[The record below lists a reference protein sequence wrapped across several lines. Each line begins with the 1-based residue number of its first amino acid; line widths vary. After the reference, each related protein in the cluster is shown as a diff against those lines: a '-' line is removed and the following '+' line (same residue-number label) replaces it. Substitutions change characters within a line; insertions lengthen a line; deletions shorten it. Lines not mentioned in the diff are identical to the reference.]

1 MRTYSIDEL
10 DATTI
15 QHLEEQLAE
24 AGLAS
29 GIERLYWLPIAELH
43 LAPLQK
49 EHEESCGP
57 HCLALE
63 VLDDGVRL
71 ELLVRAKGRMRCEC
85 VQYALPETQQAMMRQ
100 LDERI
105 ACIQEEELK
114 QLFGT
119 CC

>member
-1 MRTYSIDEL
+1 MRTYTIDEL
-10 DATTI
+10 DTNTLR
-15 QHLEEQLAE
+15 HLEEYLTE
-24 AGLAS
+24 AGLTS
-29 GIERLYWLPIAELH
+29 GIEKLYWLPLTASQ
-43 LAPLQK
+43 LAPIQK

-85 VQYALPETQQAMMRQ
+85 IQYALPETQQLMMQQ
-100 LDERI
+100 LDELI
-105 ACIQEEELK
+105 AGIQEEELK